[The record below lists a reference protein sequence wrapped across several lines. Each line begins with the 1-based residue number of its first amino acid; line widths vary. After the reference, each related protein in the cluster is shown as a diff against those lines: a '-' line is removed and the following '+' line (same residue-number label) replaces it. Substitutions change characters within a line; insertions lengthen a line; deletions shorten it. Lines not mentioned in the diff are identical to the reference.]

1 MPQSLPVADGGSF
14 PGAAVGVFAP
24 DIMALSRRFLIL
36 AEGSFGPLS
45 SKTANACIRFVPD
58 EVAVVLDSGTAGRTA
73 QHVLGFGGNIPV
85 VATFAAGMAYRP
97 NALLIG
103 IAPAGGQFPDPW
115 RSIVSDALR
124 AGLDVWSGLHTMLGD
139 DREFAE
145 LATASGATIRDLRRM
160 PAGLEVAS
168 GRVRDLNATVVLTVG
183 TDCNIG
189 KMTAQ
194 LQVQSSVRQL
204 GHRVNFAATGQTGI
218 LVEGRGIAVDAV
230 IADFIAGAAEAL
242 TIEAADGADI
252 VLVEGQGSI
261 IHPAYSGVTLGLM
274 HGALPHAMV
283 LCAQPSR
290 TTIHRN
296 PWVQI
301 PSLSH
306 MVRVYEGA
314 MEMLR
319 PSPVI
324 AIALNTYDLEDRE
337 ARKAIECVQSETG
350 LPTTDPV
357 RYEPL
362 VIAEAIAAFHVK
374 RMSGDGDTAV

>member
-1 MPQSLPVADGGSF
+1 
-14 PGAAVGVFAP
+14 
-24 DIMALSRRFLIL
+24 MAQSRRFLIL

-45 SKTANACIRFVPD
+45 SKTANACIRYVPD
-58 EVAVVLDSGTAGRTA
+58 EVAAVLDSGTAGRTA
-73 QHVLGFGGNIPV
+73 QDVLGFGGTIPV
-85 VATFAAGMAYRP
+85 VASFAAGMAHKP
-97 NALLIG
+97 TALLIG
-103 IAPAGGQFPDPW
+103 IAPAGGQFPDAW
-115 RSIVSDALR
+115 RSIVGDALR
-124 AGLDVWSGLHTMLGD
+124 AGLDLWSGLHTVLGD
-139 DREFAE
+139 DREFAA
-145 LATASGATIRDLRRM
+145 LAAASGATIRDLRRA
-160 PAGLEVAS
+160 PTGLDVAS
-168 GRVRDLNATVVLTVG
+168 GRVRDLEATVVLTVG

-230 IADFIAGAAEAL
+230 IADFIAGAAESL
-242 TIEAADGADI
+242 TIEAAEQADI

-301 PSLSH
+301 PSLSE
-306 MVRVYEGA
+306 MIRLYESA
-314 MEMLR
+314 MEPLR

-324 AIALNTYDLEDRE
+324 AIALNTFDLDDRE
-337 ARKAIECVQSETG
+337 AREAVERARAETG
-350 LPTTDPV
+350 LPATDPV
-357 RYEPL
+357 RFEPL
-362 VIAEAIAAFHVK
+362 VIGEAIAAFHVE
-374 RMSGDGDTAV
+374 RMAERMAERKVLIPPATFG